1 MLDKAYY
8 VLLACGLFTTK
19 PDDMDNFVQRPNL
32 AGVITK
38 DDVSTKGTGN
48 YKADYVN
55 WARIAHL
62 LHIHAPGWEFH
73 LRKSPDQQGYVWRA
87 PNDTGYV
94 IGYFTGPENQITPD
108 FPQSV
113 MDNRNNPVMYDRI
126 SARDVTDTH
135 RRCLCT
141 TAAYTFG
148 LAYELWAK
156 EEVENPH
163 REEVPAQSQPA
174 PRASINHQS
183 SEASARKDLGLHLAK
198 LGISDYGVKT
208 LLAICQVGSF
218 DEISDNMAKKLLTV
232 GPDHIKMFEQGMNS
246 KGEQILPRPVQ
257 DQVTEASS
265 IDELAKAAEEMF
277 GAE

>member
-1 MLDKAYY
+1 MTD
-8 VLLACGLFTTK
+8 
-19 PDDMDNFVQRPNL
+19 FVQRPNL

-48 YKADYVN
+48 FKADYVN

-62 LHIHAPGWEFH
+62 LHVNAPGWEFH
-73 LRKSPDQQGYVWRA
+73 LRMSPDRQGYVWRA

-94 IGYFTGPENQITPD
+94 VGYFTGPGDQVTPD

-113 MDNRNNPVMYDRI
+113 MDNRNAPIAYERI

-156 EEVENPH
+156 EEVENPY
-163 REEVPAQSQPA
+163 RDEQPAKGSAQESAQPPAQQLLY
-174 PRASINHQS
+174 
-183 SEASARKDLGLHLAK
+183 KDLGIHLAK
-198 LGISDYGVKT
+198 LSITDFGIKT
-208 LLAICQVGSF
+208 IFAICKVNALE
-218 DEISDNMAKKLLTV
+218 EISDDMAKKLLKV
-232 GPDHIKMFEQGMNS
+232 GPDHIKMFDQGKNS
-246 KGEQILPRPVQ
+246 KGEQILTAPVA
-257 DQVTEASS
+257 DQISEKSS
-265 IDELAKAAEEMF
+265 IEELAKAAIEELAKAAEEVF
-277 GAE
+277 SDK

>member
-1 MLDKAYY
+1 M
-8 VLLACGLFTTK
+8 TE
-19 PDDMDNFVQRPNL
+19 FVQRPNL

-48 YKADYVN
+48 FKADYVN

-73 LRKSPDQQGYVWRA
+73 LRMAPDQQGYVWRA

-94 IGYFTGPENQITPD
+94 VGYFTGPGDQVTPD

-113 MDNRNNPVMYDRI
+113 MDNRNNPVPFERI

-156 EEVENPH
+156 EEVENPY
-163 REEVPAQSQPA
+163 REESPAKSAPAQKPA
-174 PRASINHQS
+174 APSLY
-183 SEASARKDLGLHLAK
+183 KDLGIHLAK
-198 LGISDYGVKT
+198 LGISDFGVKT
-208 LLAICQVGSF
+208 LLAICKVNAIE
-218 DEISDNMAKKLLTV
+218 EIPDDMAKKLLKV
-232 GPDHIKMFEQGMNS
+232 GSDHVKMFDQGKNS
-246 KGEQILPRPVQ
+246 KGEQILPAPVK
-257 DQVTEASS
+257 DQISEKSS

-277 GAE
+277 AGES

>member
-1 MLDKAYY
+1 MTEFL
-8 VLLACGLFTTK
+8 
-19 PDDMDNFVQRPNL
+19 QRPNL

-48 YKADYVN
+48 FKADYVN
-55 WARIAHL
+55 WARIANL

-73 LRKSPDQQGYVWRA
+73 LRMAPDQQGYVWRA

-94 IGYFTGPENQITPD
+94 VGYFTGPGDQVTPD

-113 MDNRNNPVMYDRI
+113 MDNRNAPILFERI

-156 EEVENPH
+156 EEVENPY
-163 REEVPAQSQPA
+163 REENAATQSGRTARINNAVETA
-174 PRASINHQS
+174 PTLY
-183 SEASARKDLGLHLAK
+183 KDLGIHLAK
-198 LGISDYGVKT
+198 LGITDFGVKT
-208 LLAICQVGSF
+208 LLTICKVDAIEKIT
-218 DEISDNMAKKLLTV
+218 DDMAKKLLKV
-232 GPDHIKMFEQGMNS
+232 GLDHIKMFDQGKNS
-246 KGEQILPRPVQ
+246 KGEQILPSPVK
-257 DQVTEASS
+257 DQVSEKSS
-265 IDELAKAAEEMF
+265 IEELAKAAEEMF
-277 GAE
+277 SDS

>member
-1 MLDKAYY
+1 MS
-8 VLLACGLFTTK
+8 
-19 PDDMDNFVQRPNL
+19 DNVTEFVQRPNL

-48 YKADYVN
+48 FKADYVN

-73 LRKSPDQQGYVWRA
+73 LRKSPDQFGYVWKA

-94 IGYFTGPENQITPD
+94 VGYFTGPGDQVTPD

-113 MDNRNNPVMYDRI
+113 MDNRNNPVPFERI

-156 EEVENPH
+156 EEVENPY
-163 REEVPAQSQPA
+163 RDEAPAKNAPAQKPA
-174 PRASINHQS
+174 EPSLY
-183 SEASARKDLGLHLAK
+183 KDLGIHLAK
-198 LGISDYGVKT
+198 LGISDFGVKT
-208 LLAICQVGSF
+208 LLAICRVNAIE
-218 DEISDNMAKKLLTV
+218 EISDDMAKKLLKV
-232 GPDHIKMFEQGMNS
+232 GADHIKMFDQGKNS
-246 KGEQILPRPVQ
+246 KGEQILPSPVK
-257 DQVTEASS
+257 DQISEKSS
-265 IDELAKAAEEMF
+265 IEELAKAAEEMF
-277 GAE
+277 AGES

>member
-1 MLDKAYY
+1 M
-8 VLLACGLFTTK
+8 TE
-19 PDDMDNFVQRPNL
+19 FVQRPNL
-32 AGVITK
+32 AGVITT

-48 YKADYVN
+48 FKADYVN

-73 LRKSPDQQGYVWRA
+73 LRMSPDQQGYVWKA

-94 IGYFTGPENQITPD
+94 VGYFTGPGNQLTPD

-113 MDNRNNPVMYDRI
+113 MDNRNAPIPFDRI

-156 EEVENPH
+156 EEVENPY
-163 REEVPAQSQPA
+163 RNESESGPA
-174 PRASINHQS
+174 PRSPGRPPTAAKAAP
-183 SEASARKDLGLHLAK
+183 EATAADLLAK
-198 LGISDYGVKT
+198 LEKLSVTPYGLKT
-208 LLAICQVGSF
+208 FAAICEVEKF
-218 DEISDNMAKKLLTV
+218 EEIPAEKLAKLEKAI
-232 GPDHIKMFEQGMNS
+232 GADHVKMFNQGKNS
-246 KGEQILPRPVQ
+246 KGEQIIPLPVK
-257 DQVTEASS
+257 DQITEKSS

-277 GAE
+277 GDD

>member
-1 MLDKAYY
+1 MRVVTRDQM
-8 VLLACGLFTTK
+8 T
-19 PDDMDNFVQRPNL
+19 DFVQRPNL

-48 YKADYVN
+48 FKADYVN

-62 LHIHAPGWEFH
+62 LHVHAPGWEFH
-73 LRKSPDQQGYVWRA
+73 LRMSPDQQGYVWRA

-94 IGYFTGPENQITPD
+94 VGYFTGPGDQITPD

-113 MDNRNNPVMYDRI
+113 MDNRNAPIAFERI

-156 EEVENPH
+156 EEVENPY
-163 REEVPAQSQPA
+163 RDEAPAKTAAAPQKAAEPAQPTLYK
-174 PRASINHQS
+174 
-183 SEASARKDLGLHLAK
+183 EAGVHLAK
-198 LGISDYGVKT
+198 LGITDFGVKT
-208 LLAICQVGSF
+208 LLTICKVNSLE
-218 DEISDNMAKKLLTV
+218 EISDKAAAQILKF
-232 GPDHIKMFEQGMNS
+232 GPDHIKMFDMGKNS
-246 KGEQILPRPVQ
+246 KGEQVIAPPVK
-257 DQVTEASS
+257 DQISEKSS
-265 IDELAKAAEEMF
+265 IEELAKAAEEMF
-277 GAE
+277 SDD

>member
-1 MLDKAYY
+1 MTD
-8 VLLACGLFTTK
+8 
-19 PDDMDNFVQRPNL
+19 FVQRPNL

-48 YKADYVN
+48 FKADYVN

-62 LHIHAPGWEFH
+62 LHIHAPGWEFR

-94 IGYFTGPENQITPD
+94 VGYFTGPCYQITPD

-113 MDNRNNPVMYDRI
+113 MDNRNAPIPFERI

-156 EEVENPH
+156 EEVENPY
-163 REEVPAQSQPA
+163 REESSS
-174 PRASINHQS
+174 RAAATPQKP
-183 SEASARKDLGLHLAK
+183 SEPTLYKDLGLHLAK
-198 LGISDYGVKT
+198 LGITEFGIKT
-208 LLAICQVGSF
+208 VFAICKVNALEEIP
-218 DEISDNMAKKLLTV
+218 DEMASKLMKV
-232 GPDHIKMFEQGMNS
+232 GPDHIKMFDQGKNS
-246 KGEQILPRPVQ
+246 KGQQIIAAPVK
-257 DQVTEASS
+257 DQINENSS

-277 GAE
+277 SDD